1 MADEVKIDSEWFRRK
16 FADKRTSY
24 RAFAREH
31 DMDPSAVSRMLSGD
45 RKMQPD
51 EARAIAHFI
60 GAPISEVMKHAG
72 LTIDGEI
79 TPVVLVATINE
90 RGQIERLTEPRPL
103 PASVI
108 ERAQSAIDA
117 VPRVLAAQIRALS
130 GPLTVMDDAVVL
142 FGHTDEVEPSSIGVL
157 SICRNFAGDQILAK
171 IERARKTGEARVV
184 TIDGKVKEF
193 DLQTATPVLTIIP

>member
-1 MADEVKIDSEWFRRK
+1 
-16 FADKRTSY
+16 
-24 RAFAREH
+24 
-31 DMDPSAVSRMLSGD
+31 MDPSAVSRMLSGD